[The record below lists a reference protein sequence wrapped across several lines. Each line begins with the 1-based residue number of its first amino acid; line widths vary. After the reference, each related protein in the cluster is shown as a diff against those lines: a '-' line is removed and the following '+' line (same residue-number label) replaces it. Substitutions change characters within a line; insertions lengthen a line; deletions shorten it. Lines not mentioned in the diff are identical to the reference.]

1 MQSFKS
7 LVVLSNESAAHLNIL
22 ITVNTFNLL
31 KTLYYLQ
38 HVLIGTLTTSGVIN
52 PIGQIIMYV
61 FVLYAFSV
69 YLQNSPE
76 LGKILGERKG

>member
-52 PIGQIIMYV
+52 PIVSCLDQPEEHQLLSISSSVHPCICMT
-61 FVLYAFSV
+61 FVV
-69 YLQNSPE
+69 
-76 LGKILGERKG
+76 G